1 MNRHRIHSLLFLL
14 TFCAMICC
22 PCSLF
27 ADSELILFEQSQLG
41 KTLAETGEE
50 QGQIC
55 VRKGLFLAPECGTL
69 FQWSQGTGCAGGPQL
84 DKPLQTDRPNFTS
97 TSVTVGKGVTQ
108 IEFGY
113 TYADDSP
120 AGQEIS
126 YQSFGEFL
134 YRRGILADWLEFR
147 LAFSPLQ
154 QTVASGSYQNT
165 TAGSEDLYTALQFA
179 LTPQAGLLP
188 ESALIVQMSV
198 PTGSTAFTSNQI
210 EPGVDW
216 IYAWKLNDFISI
228 SGSTQGNRSFDDNH
242 RSYLEMAQSWN
253 VNYTLTK
260 QLSAFTEWFAL
271 IPCGANTE
279 QTEQY
284 FDAGFTYLINNNLQL
299 DLSAGVGLN
308 EAAVDYFVG
317 AGCSIRFP

>member
-1 MNRHRIHSLLFLL
+1 MIRHRNHLLLWLL
-14 TFCAMICC
+14 IFCSIISR
-22 PCSLF
+22 PDSSV
-27 ADSELILFEQSQLG
+27 ADSEPVLFEQSLLG
-41 KTLAETGEE
+41 KSWEETEDGEY
-50 QGQIC
+50 QIC
-55 VRKGLFLAPECGTL
+55 VRKGPCFSPECGTL
-69 FQWSQGTGCAGGPQL
+69 FRWREGTGCSGGPQL
-84 DKPLQTDRPNFTS
+84 DQPLQTDRPNFTS

-108 IEFGY
+108 LEFGY
-113 TYADDSP
+113 TFGDDSP
-120 AGQEIS
+120 AGQEVS
-126 YQSFGEFL
+126 YHSFGEFL
-134 YRRGILADWLEFR
+134 YRRGILVDWLEFR
-147 LAFSPLQ
+147 LGFSPLQ
-154 QTVASGSYQNT
+154 QTEQLGAFQNT
-165 TAGSEDLYTALQFA
+165 TAGTEDLYMALQFA

-188 ESALIVQMSV
+188 ESALIVQMTV

-216 IYAWKLNDFISI
+216 IYAWDVNDFISL

-253 VNYTLTK
+253 VSFALTK

-271 IPCGANTE
+271 IPCGSNTE
-279 QTEQY
+279 HY

-299 DLSAGVGLN
+299 DISAGVGLN